1 MGFTS
6 KDTRVTSSGE
16 SLPGLILLSDRN
28 ADLVKAY
35 GVDTYD
41 IEGGVYAKRATFV
54 IDKKGVLRYVNYEYK
69 VKEDYEPLMKVLAEL
84 D

>member
-1 MGFTS
+1 MILIKIWNGCRSYRRCFSRHQNRAVYQIITTSRMDPEVIADQATKFTFFS
-6 KDTRVTSSGE
+6 
-16 SLPGLILLSDRN
+16 
-28 ADLVKAY
+28 
-35 GVDTYD
+35 
-41 IEGGVYAKRATFV
+41 FV